1 MEKMSQEKTIAI
13 TRSKDDSEEF
23 IQLITKYNATPI
35 TLPTI
40 ELVSKGEKI
49 VDDFLTSVKTDNPDY
64 SVFMSSKA
72 VKLLIESSKKISKFE
87 ELRLAITN
95 TIVIAVGPKT
105 KEALENENIKV
116 SYMPTRY
123 SSVGVGE
130 VFTKLN
136 AVGKKVIVPR
146 SGAST
151 PFLKDLLEKIGL
163 QIIELY
169 LYDVCAFRDTSQW
182 NEFRSLFSQ
191 NSVDGII
198 FTSASSVRAF
208 FEIMTKD
215 FEHSQLLENLQKTK
229 VIAIGPFTADELK
242 KFDVQNI
249 IADVHTVAGSVD
261 VIVSELSLA

>member
-1 MEKMSQEKTIAI
+1 MSQEKTIAI

-23 IQLITKYNATPI
+23 IQLITKHNATPI

-49 VDDFLTSVKTDNPDY
+49 VDDFLISVKVNNPDY

-72 VKLLIESSKKISKFE
+72 VKLLIESSKKVSKFE

-105 KEALENENIKV
+105 KEALENENIRV

-136 AVGKKVIVPR
+136 AVGKKVIIPR

-151 PFLKDLLEKIGL
+151 PFLKDLLEKSDYKLLNCIFMMFVHSGIPLNGMNLDLFFHKILWMGL
-163 QIIELY
+163 
-169 LYDVCAFRDTSQW
+169 
-182 NEFRSLFSQ
+182 SLP
-191 NSVDGII
+191 V
-198 FTSASSVRAF
+198 
-208 FEIMTKD
+208 
-215 FEHSQLLENLQKTK
+215 HLLLEH
-229 VIAIGPFTADELK
+229 FLK
-242 KFDVQNI
+242 
-249 IADVHTVAGSVD
+249 
-261 VIVSELSLA
+261 